1 MLWRISV
8 DTQRE
13 RFDTMFNFPSNGGLP
28 GFRVGRPDDVPGFN
42 MNQDGSVG
50 RFAGGPSNAPGDN
63 ALQTTALR
71 TGFGSAGT
79 IAPEPSGV
87 VPANCTSAGG
97 MLSCTTP
104 RGRTLR
110 PVPAPEGFPDVA
122 PDKPQYHSYS
132 VPSVL
137 RGAPGPQAM
146 QGVIDNP
153 TPGPR
158 LLTHPATPQG
168 TLNEATPPLD
178 YYAFLGATRSPYGAP
193 LNPVKS
199 YVTQDQDGN
208 PVVMNV
214 TEPGHAL
221 YPGYIAR
228 YVTPSDEGSTI
239 QNEGEGLGYYQ
250 APERPKWMRD
260 MINNVWQEQSDAIIR
275 RALEQGRRP

>member
-1 MLWRISV
+1 
-8 DTQRE
+8 
-13 RFDTMFNFPSNGGLP
+13 MFNFPSNGGLP

-50 RFAGGPSNAPGDN
+50 RFAGGPSNDPGDN

-97 MLSCTTP
+97 LLSCTTP

-110 PVPAPEGFPDVA
+110 PVPAPEGFPDIA

-137 RGAPGPQAM
+137 QGAPGSQAM

-153 TPGPR
+153 TPGPGT
-158 LLTHPATPQG
+158 LNHPATPRG

-178 YYAFLGATRSPYGAP
+178 YYAFLGATRFPYGAP
-193 LNPVKS
+193 LSPVKS
-199 YVTQDQDGN
+199 YLTQDQDGN

-214 TEPGHAL
+214 TEPGHPL
-221 YPGYIAR
+221 YPGYVAR
-228 YVTPSDEGSTI
+228 YITPSDQGSTI

-250 APERPKWMRD
+250 APERPGWMRD
-260 MINNVWQEQSDAIIR
+260 MINNVWQDQSDAIIR
-275 RALEQGRRP
+275 RAQEQDRRR

>member
-1 MLWRISV
+1 
-8 DTQRE
+8 
-13 RFDTMFNFPSNGGLP
+13 MFNFPSNAGLP
-28 GFRVGRPDDVPGFN
+28 GFRVGRPDDPPGFR
-42 MNQDGSVG
+42 MNQDGSVR
-50 RFAGGPSNAPGDN
+50 RFADAPSNAPDDN
-63 ALQTTALR
+63 APQTTGLS

-79 IAPEPSGV
+79 AASEPSGV
-87 VPANCTSAGG
+87 VPVNCTSAGG
-97 MLSCTTP
+97 LLSCTTP
-104 RGRTLR
+104 RGRSLR
-110 PVPAPEGFPDVA
+110 PVPAPEGFPDIA

-137 RGAPGPQAM
+137 RGAPGPQLM

-158 LLTHPATPQG
+158 MLNHSATPQG
-168 TLNEATPPLD
+168 ILNEATPALD
-178 YYAFLGATRSPYGAP
+178 YYAFLGATQLPYGAP

-199 YVTQDQDGN
+199 YLTQDQDGN

-221 YPGYIAR
+221 YPGYVAR

-250 APERPKWMRD
+250 APDRPGWMRD
-260 MINNVWQEQSDAIIR
+260 EINNVWQEQSDAIIR

>member
-1 MLWRISV
+1 
-8 DTQRE
+8 
-13 RFDTMFNFPSNGGLP
+13 MFNFPSNGGLP

-97 MLSCTTP
+97 LLSCTTP

-110 PVPAPEGFPDVA
+110 PVPAPEGFPDIA

-137 RGAPGPQAM
+137 QGAPGSQAM

-153 TPGPR
+153 TPGPGT
-158 LLTHPATPQG
+158 LNHPATPRG

-178 YYAFLGATRSPYGAP
+178 YYTFLGATRFPYGAP
-193 LNPVKS
+193 LSPVKS
-199 YVTQDQDGN
+199 YLTQDQDGN

-214 TEPGHAL
+214 TEPGHPL
-221 YPGYIAR
+221 YPGYVAR
-228 YVTPSDEGSTI
+228 YITPSDQGSTI

-250 APERPKWMRD
+250 APERPGWMRD
-260 MINNVWQEQSDAIIR
+260 MINNVWQDQSDAIIR
-275 RALEQGRRP
+275 RAQEQDRRR